1 MADHLDTRGSNGPA
15 PSRRRGLTR
24 VVWITVGLGLTG
36 LGGLGVVVPG
46 LPSTVFFLAAA
57 WCFARSS
64 ERLERWLL
72 DLPGVGPL
80 VRDARAGL
88 GMPRRTKASA
98 VAMMWT
104 AIAISAFV
112 LRGQPII
119 AATMVVLGVIG
130 TAVIV
135 LVVPTRELVLAER
148 AALEES

>member
-1 MADHLDTRGSNGPA
+1 MVTSPNTSGSTPD
-15 PSRRRGLTR
+15 PRRHGVTR
-24 VVWITVGLGLTG
+24 VVWIVVGLGLTG
-36 LGGLGVVVPG
+36 IGGVGVVVPG

-72 DLPGVGPL
+72 ALPGVGPL

-88 GMPRRTKASA
+88 GMPRRTKVLAI
-98 VAMMWT
+98 AMMWT

-119 AATMVVLGVIG
+119 AATMVALGVVG
-130 TAVIV
+130 TAVIMV
-135 LVVPTRELVLAER
+135 VVPTRELVIAER
-148 AALEES
+148 SALEET

>member
-1 MADHLDTRGSNGPA
+1 MTQKVETSP
-15 PSRRRGLTR
+15 RRRTGVTR
-24 VVWITVGLGLTG
+24 VVWTTVGLMFVG
-36 LGGLGVVVPG
+36 LGSVGVVVPG

-88 GMPRRTKASA
+88 GMPRRTKATA
-98 VAMMWT
+98 IAMMWT
-104 AIAISAFV
+104 AIGVSAFLLSSRPV
-112 LRGQPII
+112 LAVI
-119 AATMVVLGVIG
+119 MLGLGAIG
-130 TAVIV
+130 TACIV

-148 AALEES
+148 GAFDSPSDG